1 MVHGCWRVSFEGL
14 ISRFRVI
21 WYSGGGVLFGGVMR
35 WDHEKGQILK
45 GGILVAEEHGLFP
58 ITFLVKSPVQ
68 DTHLTKFILMT

>member
-1 MVHGCWRVSFEGL
+1 MK
-14 ISRFRVI
+14 
-21 WYSGGGVLFGGVMR
+21 

-45 GGILVAEEHGLFP
+45 GGILVAEEHGLFS